1 MRKIPKQTLRERGF
15 DSVAAIPRQQ
25 WVARCRMLGIVTS
38 LTLLVTV
45 LGSYATACAN
55 EVSIP
60 LTIPLLTLREA
71 IKRAIY
77 TGLDSSA
84 DLWTGLDDC
93 QYLRSCKSPLCIGA
107 ACARVSDR
115 CRSEHRDSGGGQVP
129 NAGRLRGDCGSEG
142 CALHR
147 AGLAAQVSRARSR
160 GLR

>member
-1 MRKIPKQTLRERGF
+1 M
-15 DSVAAIPRQQ
+15 AAIPRQQ

-93 QYLRSCKSPLCIGA
+93 QYLRAANPRFASAPPALAFQTDADLSIGIA
-107 ACARVSDR
+107 V
-115 CRSEHRDSGGGQVP
+115 
-129 NAGRLRGDCGSEG
+129 AGKCLTPV
-142 CALHR
+142 A
-147 AGLAAQVSRARSR
+147 
-160 GLR
+160 